1 MYNYL
6 KDNRGKLLV
15 LPLFIYWFAL
25 LIGTSLPS
33 DVSVEI
39 FELSDK
45 LKHFLAYLI
54 LAFLLGLNLHFQE
67 KWEFASKNYFFITL
81 LITVIYGAADEIHQI
96 WIPNRSAE
104 FYDWLADLLGSL
116 LGIIFAKYFI
126 HFLCKFKT
134 IS

>member
-6 KDNRGKLLV
+6 KENRKKLLI
-15 LPLFIYWFAL
+15 LPLFIYWLAL
-25 LIGTSLPS
+25 LIGTSIPS

-45 LKHFLAYLI
+45 LKHFLAYMI

-67 KWEFASKNYFFITL
+67 KWEFAIKNYFFITL
-81 LITVIYGAADEIHQI
+81 LITLIYGAADEIHQI

-116 LGIIFAKYFI
+116 VGIILAKYFI
-126 HFLCKFKT
+126 HFLPKFKT

>member
-1 MYNYL
+1 LYNYL
-6 KDNRGKLLV
+6 RDNRGKLLV

-54 LAFLLGLNLHFQE
+54 LAFLLGLNLHFQG
-67 KWEFASKNYFFITL
+67 KWEFASKNYIFITL
-81 LITVIYGAADEIHQI
+81 LITVLYGAADEIHQI

-104 FYDWLADLLGSL
+104 FYDWFADLLGSL